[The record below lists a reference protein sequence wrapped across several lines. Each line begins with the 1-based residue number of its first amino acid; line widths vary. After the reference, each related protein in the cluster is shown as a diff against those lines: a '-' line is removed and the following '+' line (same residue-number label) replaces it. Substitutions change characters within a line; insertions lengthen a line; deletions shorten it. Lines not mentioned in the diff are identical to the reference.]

1 MSEGTMVPLK
11 AAEVKKE
18 GDCAATLYFDH
29 PLNAKPGQFVM
40 LWLPKVGQKPM
51 SVSYQDEK
59 RFGLTIFP
67 VGPFSKAAVSLKK
80 GAPAGILGPYGSH
93 FRLPKSGP
101 IAVVGGGCGSAPV
114 AFLAEEAL
122 ANGMGVFFLE
132 GARDRSRLLFL
143 DRMKKAGAEVMAS
156 TDDGS
161 MGRRGVATDLLE
173 ELLQKEK
180 ISKVFTCGPEIMM
193 KKVVEATDNAGV
205 PCEISME
212 RYMKCGFG
220 ICGQCAVD
228 ELGIRICKEGPVLS
242 KEIAKKIKEFGAY
255 RRDATGKKVH
265 L

>member
-1 MSEGTMVPLK
+1 MSDGPTIPLK
-11 AAEVKKE
+11 VAEVKKE
-18 GDCAATLYFDH
+18 GCAATLFFDY

-40 LWLPKVGQKPM
+40 LWIPRVGQKPM
-51 SVSYQDEK
+51 SVSYQGNG
-59 RFGLTIFP
+59 RFGLTVFP
-67 VGPFSKAAVSLKK
+67 VGPFSEAAVSLKQ
-80 GAPAGILGPYGSH
+80 GAPVGILGPYGSH
-93 FRLPKSGP
+93 FRLPESGP

-122 ANGMGVFFLE
+122 AKGMKVFFLE

-143 DRMKKAGAEVMAS
+143 DRMEKAGAEVMVS

-161 MGRRGVATDLLE
+161 MGRKGFATDLLR

-193 KKVVEATDNAGV
+193 KKVIEATDEFGV

-220 ICGQCAVD
+220 VCGQCAVD
-228 ELGIRICKEGPVLS
+228 ELGIRVCKEGPVLP
-242 KEIAKKIKEFGAY
+242 KETARRIKEFGAY
-255 RRDATGKKVH
+255 RRDTTGKKISI
-265 L
+265 